1 MWLLLDDLSPG
12 IYTTVSFYLSSVL
25 FRTFLWTWGFPVWLF
40 GIQDWIV
47 NTDCIIYSKV
57 KSNFPFMENFLT
69 FDLSWPTLLFFFRH
83 ECKKKVLCL
92 PRCSKTSTWIEHIK
106 ERAAEQ
112 FSESFLTHF
121 LWRLRE
127 KNPFYFSELDSIWH
141 SNVNVFHL
149 FHYYFVICRICNSVW
164 QQYIQKKLRYNSHKF
179 TRFVSSKTFF
189 HAFLSWFDET
199 KMTIWFLPKTASLML
214 ENCSAL

>member
-47 NTDCIIYSKV
+47 NTVKKIVLSILKLNQTFPLWKTFWLLIY
-57 KSNFPFMENFLT
+57 LGQ
-69 FDLSWPTLLFFFRH
+69 LFFFRH

-164 QQYIQKKLRYNSHKF
+164 QQYIQKKLKDTVLTSLQDLFLQKLFF
-179 TRFVSSKTFF
+179 TLFF
-189 HAFLSWFDET
+189 LDLMKRTWQFDSCQ
-199 KMTIWFLPKTASLML
+199 KQQV
-214 ENCSAL
+214 